1 MASQRLCYYVNQ
13 QLWPRGAEGK
23 HMAETHKP
31 GERAKESG
39 QYPIVGPRGG
49 DTGKERTVTR
59 GEPFPPTPKPGQ
71 RYGSPDKT
79 KH

>member
-1 MASQRLCYYVNQ
+1 MPER
-13 QLWPRGAEGK
+13 
-23 HMAETHKP
+23 HKP

-49 DTGKERTVTR
+49 KTGEERTVVK
-59 GEPFPPTPKPGQ
+59 GEPFPPTPKSGQ
-71 RYGSPDKT
+71 IYGKPDKT

>member
-1 MASQRLCYYVNQ
+1 MS
-13 QLWPRGAEGK
+13 
-23 HMAETHKP
+23 ETHKP